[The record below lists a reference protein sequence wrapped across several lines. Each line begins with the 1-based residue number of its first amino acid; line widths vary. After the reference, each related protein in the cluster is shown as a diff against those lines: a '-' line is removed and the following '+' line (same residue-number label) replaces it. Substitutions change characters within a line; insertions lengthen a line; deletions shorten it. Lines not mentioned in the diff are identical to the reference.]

1 MRRRL
6 FAGLFATVA
15 LGSLGVLAARAWP
28 GRPQP
33 APLDPGAELCVSAPP
48 IPYDAASGLPPEAP
62 RPVPEAARCP
72 VCGMYPA
79 RAPRWAAQAHFDDGA
94 ALFFDS
100 PLMLMLWLQA
110 VPRHSPGRRADELRA
125 LWVQDHLSGDWLPAQ
140 AAHYVAG
147 SAALG
152 PMRNGNLPPFAS
164 ATAALAFARQR
175 GGQVL
180 GFDAARA
187 PERLRALDT
196 RSHRH
201 DA

>member
-6 FAGLFATVA
+6 LAVAA
-15 LGSLGVLAARAWP
+15 LGGLGVLAARAWP
-28 GRPQP
+28 SRAP
-33 APLDPGAELCVSAPP
+33 AALPDLGAELCVSAPP
-48 IPYDAASGLPPEAP
+48 FPYDPASGLAADAP
-62 RPVPEAARCP
+62 RPVPSEARCP

-100 PLMLMLWLQA
+100 PLMLMLWLQS
-110 VPRHSPGRRADELRA
+110 VPRYSPGRRADELHA
-125 LWVQDHLSGDWLPAQ
+125 LWVQDHLSGEWLPAQ

-147 SAALG
+147 SGALG

-164 ATAALAFARQR
+164 ATAAQAFARQR
-175 GGQVL
+175 GGLVL
-180 GFDAARA
+180 GFEAARA

-201 DA
+201 AA

>member
-6 FAGLFATVA
+6 LVTA
-15 LGSLGVLAARAWP
+15 SLASAAVLTARAWSS
-28 GRPQP
+28 RAP
-33 APLDPGAELCVSAPP
+33 AARFDPSAELCVSAPP
-48 IPYDAASGLPPEAP
+48 FPYDAASGLPPEAP
-62 RPVPEAARCP
+62 RPVPQSARCP

-79 RAPRWAAQAHFDDGA
+79 RAPGWAAQAHFDDGA

-110 VPRHSPGRRADELRA
+110 VPRHSPGRRADEVRA
-125 LWVQDHLSGDWLPAQ
+125 LWVQDHLSGAWLPAQ

-164 ATAALAFARQR
+164 AAAAQAFARQR

-180 GFDAARA
+180 GFETARA

-201 DA
+201 DT

>member
-6 FAGLFATVA
+6 LAAAGLTS
-15 LGSLGVLAARAWP
+15 LGALGVLGARAWP
-28 GRPQP
+28 GRG
-33 APLDPGAELCVSAPP
+33 AAATVDPSAELCVSAPP
-48 IPYDAASGLPPEAP
+48 FPYDARSGLGPAAP
-62 RPVPEAARCP
+62 RPVPETARCP
-72 VCGMYPA
+72 VCGMFPA
-79 RAPRWAAQAHFDDGA
+79 RAPRWAAQAHFEDDA

-164 ATAALAFARQR
+164 RAAAEHFAQQR

-180 GFDAARA
+180 GFEAARA

-196 RSHRH
+196 RSHAHPR
-201 DA
+201 